1 MPDVPEQF
9 GAALRAARQ
18 RAGLSQY
25 DLAARTGMHFTAVA
39 RYEQG
44 RGEPRLST
52 LVRLAR
58 GLGVTPAELVANVHE
73 RGDFH

>member
-39 RYEQG
+39 YYEQA

-58 GLGVTPAELVANVHE
+58 GLGITPAELVAAVHE
-73 RGDFH
+73 REDFH